1 MDELL
6 RVNADVA
13 IPLAELRFRATRS
26 GGPGGQHVNTSAT
39 RVELEFD
46 VASSGALT
54 EQQKALILERLGS
67 RIDSAGVLRLAASE
81 HRSQYRNRE
90 EAMARLAKLL
100 EDALRVRKPR
110 RKTKVPRAAKE
121 ARLEQKKRRSETK
134 RKRGPVVEDD

>member
-46 VASSGALT
+46 VTSSSALT
-54 EQQKALILERLGS
+54 EEQKALILERLGS